1 MIQQEFRQF
10 TILVHDSKHNHSPE
24 SGFVMFLNRIQRN
37 NLKVLLRV
45 VVHLPGVDG
54 LGSSVIQQKLN
65 DILVLVVDSSQHWR
79 TRVQNIIRIAKI
91 VPFSK

>member
-10 TILVHDSKHNHSPE
+10 AILVHDSELKHSPE
-24 SGFVMFLNRIQRN
+24 SVMIMFLNTIQHN

-45 VVHLPGVDG
+45 VIHLPGVDG

-65 DILVLVVDSSQHWR
+65 DILVLVVDSSKHWR
-79 TRVQNIIRIAKI
+79 TRVQNMIKTSKI
-91 VPFSK
+91 VIF

>member
-10 TILVHDSKHNHSPE
+10 AILVHDGKHNHSPE
-24 SGFVMFLNRIQRN
+24 SVLIMFLNTIQHN
-37 NLKVLLRV
+37 NLKVLRV

-79 TRVQNIIRIAKI
+79 TRVQNMVETSKI
-91 VPFSK
+91 VIF